1 MEFTVQS
8 EKHSIFY
15 KILCK
20 ICALETRDGTVASL
34 VCITTRR
41 RYYGQTKALLF
52 HWSKH
57 FNLIGY
63 ERTRAANTSLVSQS
77 NKNKLKLNERR
88 QAKLTTNRNTI
99 TTYLYLTL
107 YDFSPFTRLSPLYT
121 VLEKCRQ

>member
-1 MEFTVQS
+1 MEFTEHS
-8 EKHSIFY
+8 EQLSFFY

-34 VCITTRR
+34 VCIMTRR
-41 RYYGQTKALLF
+41 RYSGQTKALLF
-52 HWSKH
+52 HWARH
-57 FNLIGY
+57 FTLIGY
-63 ERTRAANTSLVSQS
+63 ERTRAANKSLVSQS
-77 NKNKLKLNERR
+77 NKNKPKLNERG